1 MPKSLPGH
9 ELLPPSPLL
18 TLTTVERTEA
28 GWTVLARGPDQAPC
42 PRCGVV
48 STSRHSHYVRSLT
61 DLPAAGGIVSLR
73 VQVGRWRCR
82 QSTCAVRSFAGGLS
96 GVAAVRG
103 RRTCH
108 ADIVTHLVGQARG
121 GRPGER
127 LIRRFDLPV
136 SDDTVVRQRSG
147 VRVRR
152 ARARR
157 WLASMN
163 GRSAE
168 G

>member
-1 MPKSLPGH
+1 MPKSLAGH

-48 STSRHSHYVRSLT
+48 STSRHSRYVRSLT
-61 DLPAAGGIVSLR
+61 DLPAVGGSVVLR

-82 QSTCAVRSFAGGLS
+82 QPACAVGFFTAGLP
-96 GVAAVRG
+96 GVAEVRG
-103 RRTCH
+103 RRTCR
-108 ADIVTHLVGQARG
+108 ADVVIHLVGHALG

-127 LIRRFDLPV
+127 LIRRLGLPV
-136 SDDTVVRQRSG
+136 SDDTLVRQLKRG
-147 VRVRR
+147 RVRR
-152 ARARR
+152 ARVRR
-157 WLASMN
+157 WSASMS
-163 GRSAE
+163 GRSAVR
-168 G
+168 